1 MGKSHQAG
9 WVSLRGKQWYGYFRQ
24 WVLDPETN
32 EERVKKICIKLALKS
47 KMTKLE
53 AREALRAE
61 ITKET
66 GQNLGGRV
74 LKDSSV
80 TFEWFVRNRYF
91 PLRQGDLRPETAK
104 EKMAQIELDLIARFG
119 DHPLDTFDRFMLQ
132 THVNGLAERYSQDRV
147 KQARSYLKSI
157 FDEAIEQE
165 FLVKD
170 PSRKLKIPK
179 NLRPKDKRILSWE
192 ELWSILAETA
202 RRDRLLLLLDMTE
215 ALRPSELFALRWR
228 SFDNLNTLSI
238 TETVYRRQIRPFGK
252 TPGSLTKV
260 HLPDGLTSELRR
272 WKRECKNSS
281 PEAFIFSNADGGCLD
296 TSNYRFRV
304 LRPLAEKL
312 GIERLNFQIL
322 RRTMAT
328 QAQGMGS
335 IKDIQ
340 AHLRHAKADTTAN
353 EYMQALPESVRE
365 MVGSVYQM
373 LAKGGE
379 SKKPFEE
386 MPQNATNFIQ

>member
-91 PLRQGDLRPETAK
+91 PLRQGDWRPETAK

-260 HLPDGLTSELRR
+260 HLPDGLASELRR

-281 PEAFIFSNADGGCLD
+281 PEVFIFSNADGGCLD

>member
-91 PLRQGDLRPETAK
+91 PLRQGDWRPETAK